1 MSSRKRQ
8 DLPYIK
14 TSRNL
19 LFQGVQLKKGDEKQ
33 IPKMTSKTIEKPK
46 LKKSPKSTKKTFG
59 KADSVALKF
68 VYSDANHHRM
78 GSGIISGGER
88 VKMIK
93 ENLAF
98 QMDHL

>member
-1 MSSRKRQ
+1 MA
-8 DLPYIK
+8 
-14 TSRNL
+14 
-19 LFQGVQLKKGDEKQ
+19 
-33 IPKMTSKTIEKPK
+33 SKISEKPK
-46 LKKSPKSTKKTFG
+46 LKKSPKSTKKTFD
-59 KADSVALKF
+59 KADNVSLKF
-68 VYSDANHHRM
+68 VYSDTNHHRM